1 MKELKEYPLKKLLLG
16 LGVLVLVFLVMTYF
30 SLSSTSKSF
39 KTCEILELPDVDQ
52 INFRDYDSV
61 LVAAS
66 TLYEGNGVKTIMQG
80 EQYRK
85 AWSTPV
91 KVPILFLN
99 EMEGKVTI
107 MEEGGGNQTH
117 SLKLQLENGVL
128 MTLRSVTKDPS
139 PLVPK
144 VAETLGIENIIVDG
158 ISAQHPYAAL
168 VVAKL
173 SDNAGI
179 LNTRPKLV
187 FVPKQEQLAEYND
200 KFGNRLF
207 LLEYET
213 EGNAQWLKLKNVD
226 SLIDTDNLQK
236 LKIKNSNKV
245 VLNSEALVKAR
256 LFDLLIGDWDRHAKQ
271 WGWALENKGDS
282 FLATPLPCDRDNAF
296 FNLEGILPTLISNNV
311 FLPEVQSFE
320 NEIDFLPGLI
330 SSFDIYFMR
339 GIPRT
344 TFKNEAEKLQLL
356 LTDEVI
362 EESFSVW
369 PESIFELDG
378 KELISKIKHRR
389 NQLVEY
395 AGQFYDQLD
404 KSEKLT
410 TALKGSED
418 IEMTN
423 EEMECFDCVDN

>member
-1 MKELKEYPLKKLLLG
+1 MLIKLIFG
-16 LGVLVLVFLVMTYF
+16 
-30 SLSSTSKSF
+30 
-39 KTCEILELPDVDQ
+39 I
-52 INFRDYDSV
+52 
-61 LVAAS
+61 AAS

-99 EMEGKVTI
+99 KMEGKVTI

-144 VAETLGIENIIVDG
+144 VAETLGIQNIIVDG

-168 VVAKL
+168 AVAKL

-226 SLIDTDNLQK
+226 SLIDTE
-236 LKIKNSNKV
+236 IMP
-245 VLNSEALVKAR
+245 
-256 LFDLLIGDWDRHAKQ
+256 FLI
-271 WGWALENKGDS
+271 
-282 FLATPLPCDRDNAF
+282 
-296 FNLEGILPTLISNNV
+296 
-311 FLPEVQSFE
+311 
-320 NEIDFLPGLI
+320 
-330 SSFDIYFMR
+330 
-339 GIPRT
+339 
-344 TFKNEAEKLQLL
+344 
-356 LTDEVI
+356 
-362 EESFSVW
+362 
-369 PESIFELDG
+369 
-378 KELISKIKHRR
+378 
-389 NQLVEY
+389 
-395 AGQFYDQLD
+395 
-404 KSEKLT
+404 
-410 TALKGSED
+410 
-418 IEMTN
+418 
-423 EEMECFDCVDN
+423 